1 MTAIYMIKC
10 ANGKFYIGQAL
21 NAEKRWKR
29 HLQELKYGYHHNRHL
44 QNIYDKYGEHNFNFV
59 VIEKCN
65 VSDLDSLEQKL
76 LDAHCENPL
85 CINISRDSKA
95 PTRGRKMSA
104 ETCKKISDSM
114 KLRDPAIYKK
124 ISEKLTGVP
133 RTEEDKQKMR
143 KPKSEETKKRMSAY
157 GKNRSE
163 KHRKKISENMLGDKN
178 PNFGKRLGKA
188 TEFKPKEFKIMSPDG
203 TVYEGINLTAFAK
216 EHNLNQSCI
225 INVNNGKA
233 KSHKGWTKPKD

>member
-1 MTAIYMIKC
+1 MIKC
-10 ANGKFYIGQAL
+10 SNGKFYIGQAL
-21 NAEKRWKR
+21 DAEKKWKR

-59 VIEKCN
+59 VVEKCN
-65 VSDLDSLEQKL
+65 VSDLDRLEQKL

-95 PTRGRKMSA
+95 PTRGRKMSV
-104 ETCKKISDSM
+104 ETCKKISASL

-133 RTEEDKQKMR
+133 RTEEDKQKMK
-143 KPKSEETKKRMSAY
+143 KPKSEETKKRMSIY

-163 KHRKKISENMLGDKN
+163 NHRKKISENMLGDKN

-203 TVYEGINLTAFAK
+203 KVYEGINLTAFAK
-216 EHNLNQSCI
+216 EHNLNQSCM